1 LKEGPPTF
9 YEGGVPAMQLW
20 CSLCVTQHFVHR
32 YLGLTFLVKTNDIDP
47 RMQEFVSAEWASFLN
62 PVALLWLYY
71 ILGIESYFL
80 LQPRVSSLYYD

>member
-1 LKEGPPTF
+1 
-9 YEGGVPAMQLW
+9 M
-20 CSLCVTQHFVHR
+20 
-32 YLGLTFLVKTNDIDP
+32 KTNDSDP
-47 RMQEFVSAEWASFLN
+47 RMQDFVSAEWASFLN